1 MKDIFMECGFQT
13 KEEKEMITMKLSNK
27 NYDLLKKIALYIAPI
42 ATFVGAICAI
52 WGVPSA
58 EKITATLAALDTLI
72 GALVA
77 ISSYNYNKPADVDVT
92 GLVYLED
99 EKIKGVEVNE

>member
-1 MKDIFMECGFQT
+1 MR
-13 KEEKEMITMKLSNK
+13 LSNK
-27 NYDLLKKIALYIAPI
+27 NYDLLKMVALYIAPI
-42 ATFVGAICAI
+42 ATFVGAVCAI

-58 EKITATLAALDTLI
+58 EKITATLAAVDTLI

-77 ISSYNYNKPADVDVT
+77 ISAYNYNKPADVDVT

-99 EKIKGVEVNE
+99 EELKGVEVDE